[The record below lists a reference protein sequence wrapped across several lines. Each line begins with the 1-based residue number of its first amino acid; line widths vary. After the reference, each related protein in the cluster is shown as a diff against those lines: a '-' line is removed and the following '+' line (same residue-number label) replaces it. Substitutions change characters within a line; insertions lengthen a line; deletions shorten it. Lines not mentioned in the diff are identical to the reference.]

1 MKAITRFTS
10 SFLYTFARTGF
21 SVPGFKTLT
30 RTGLQLSNAYQPSA
44 EAFVGMKTVVRLAV
58 SSALVALALVIAP
71 VAWFAWGPT
80 KAFPGQHLVNAVA
93 GVLVGPLWA
102 AIIAAVVGTL
112 RIMMG
117 VGTIFAYP
125 GGLPGGVVVGVAYK
139 LLRRVTSRRRAL
151 LLAALTEPLGTVL
164 VGGTLAWFIFDPLFA
179 GMSLQARF
187 GSILW
192 LYAGWS
198 LSSVAGGVLGAA
210 CLLVIDRVGLL
221 DLLKAG

>member
-1 MKAITRFTS
+1 
-10 SFLYTFARTGF
+10 
-21 SVPGFKTLT
+21 
-30 RTGLQLSNAYQPSA
+30 
-44 EAFVGMKTVVRLAV
+44 
-58 SSALVALALVIAP
+58 
-71 VAWFAWGPT
+71 
-80 KAFPGQHLVNAVA
+80 
-93 GVLVGPLWA
+93 
-102 AIIAAVVGTL
+102 
-112 RIMMG
+112 
-117 VGTIFAYP
+117 
-125 GGLPGGVVVGVAYK
+125 
-139 LLRRVTSRRRAL
+139 L